1 MVERFQRER
10 YADAATARRYL
21 EQCEWDL
28 ERAMERYMP
37 PVPESEVSD
46 RTLATSS
53 FKEAY
58 GNTEAPEGP
67 MDLGAV
73 LSDHIQAYCTKLAIP
88 WKQEG
93 LPFLKKLQREA
104 MRNMDDPIDGMM
116 QRMWTSALQL
126 RGKEFC
132 FILNDALR
140 GDNAEL
146 ADSMAG
152 LADSRTGTVASS
164 SRVGS
169 SGSRRTLRH
178 LSLLPSRTASSPA
191 RRWQAR
197 SAGWCASTPCASAR
211 TSIWSARPTWR
222 GRRSTCSLRES
233 VVAAAL
239 RLVCTC
245 PCLLEWCVP
254 MRCFA
259 KVLCGWLSL
268 LADIRRSSC

>member
-28 ERAMERYMP
+28 ERAMEMYMP
-37 PVPESEVSD
+37 PVPASEVSD

-58 GNTEAPEGP
+58 SNTEAPQGP
-67 MDLGAV
+67 MDLGSV
-73 LSDHIQAYCTKLAIP
+73 LSDHLHAYCTKLNIP

-93 LPFLKKLQREA
+93 LPFLQQLQREA
-104 MRNMDDPIDGMM
+104 MRNMDDPIDEMM
-116 QRMWTSALQL
+116 QRMWTSALRL

-152 LADSRTGTVASS
+152 LARGINKLCVAVPPRPPFPPDDLCFRGGGFEDRYRSFFVKGREFRQPTYFATSFSS
-164 SRVGS
+164 AVANGFI
-169 SGSRRTLRH
+169 
-178 LSLLPSRTASSPA
+178 
-191 RRWQAR
+191 AR
-197 SAGWCASTPCASAR
+197 SPMASKVRWLVRIDAVRKCAHVNLVRKTNVAGEEEY
-211 TSIWSARPTWR
+211 
-222 GRRSTCSLRES
+222 L
-233 VVAAAL
+233 
-239 RLVCTC
+239 
-245 PCLLEWCVP
+245 
-254 MRCFA
+254 FA
-259 KVLCGWLSL
+259 P
-268 LADIRRSSC
+268 

>member
-73 LSDHIQAYCTKLAIP
+73 LSDHIQAYCTKLTIP

-104 MRNMDDPIDGMM
+104 MRNMDDPIDEMM
-116 QRMWTSALQL
+116 QRMWTSALRL

-140 GDNAEL
+140 GDNEEL

-152 LADSRTGTVASS
+152 LARGINKLCVAVPPRPPFPPDGMCFRGGGFEDRYRSFFVKGREFRQPTYFATSFSS
-164 SRVGS
+164 AVANGFI
-169 SGSRRTLRH
+169 
-178 LSLLPSRTASSPA
+178 
-191 RRWQAR
+191 AR
-197 SAGWCASTPCASAR
+197 SAMVSKVRW
-211 TSIWSARPTWR
+211 
-222 GRRSTCSLRES
+222 
-233 VVAAAL
+233 
-239 RLVCTC
+239 LVRIDAVRKCTHVN
-245 PCLLEWCVP
+245 LVRKTNLAGEEEYL
-254 MRCFA
+254 FA
-259 KVLCGWLSL
+259 P
-268 LADIRRSSC
+268 